1 MLSWDADT
9 PLPWGWLKAKLLG
22 WGTYIVRGVP
32 QVELLSW
39 KSANDIAGDG
49 GLEKVTEKEGT
60 GWDTPKDLDEVRGEE
75 G

>member
-1 MLSWDADT
+1 MLGCSAGVLTLYWA
-9 PLPWGWLKAKLLG
+9 
-22 WGTYIVRGVP
+22 VP